1 MVMQSQGIKLRTPVR
16 EANPMRTIRLPRL
29 PALLAALM
37 VLSAAPLASR
47 QKDLSD
53 PDKIG
58 HRNVTHRCII
68 SPEK

>member
-1 MVMQSQGIKLRTPVR
+1 
-16 EANPMRTIRLPRL
+16 MRTIRLPRL

>member
-1 MVMQSQGIKLRTPVR
+1 
-16 EANPMRTIRLPRL
+16 MRTIRLPRL

-53 PDKIG
+53 PDKKG
-58 HRNVTHRCII
+58 STVFPCRAGI
-68 SPEK
+68 ST